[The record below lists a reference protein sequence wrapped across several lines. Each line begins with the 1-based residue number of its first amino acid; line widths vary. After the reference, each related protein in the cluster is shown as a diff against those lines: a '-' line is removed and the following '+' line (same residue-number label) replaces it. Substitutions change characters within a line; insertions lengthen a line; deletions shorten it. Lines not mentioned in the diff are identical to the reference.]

1 MINER
6 NLTLDHPS
14 TDKVSSNQEAL
25 SYVSDHSRQNS
36 DTTEDEKAVA
46 TNEDPI
52 PQIIDEEDQH
62 DGGYGWFVVLGA
74 FFVQVTSFGTITSW
88 YVSFKKKII
97 NTYANTF

>member
-14 TDKVSSNQEAL
+14 TDKASSNQEAL

-36 DTTEDEKAVA
+36 DATEVEVDEKAVA
-46 TNEDPI
+46 TNENSI
-52 PQIIDEEDQH
+52 PQITDEEDQH

-88 YVSFKKKII
+88 GKNYMKE
-97 NTYANTF
+97 